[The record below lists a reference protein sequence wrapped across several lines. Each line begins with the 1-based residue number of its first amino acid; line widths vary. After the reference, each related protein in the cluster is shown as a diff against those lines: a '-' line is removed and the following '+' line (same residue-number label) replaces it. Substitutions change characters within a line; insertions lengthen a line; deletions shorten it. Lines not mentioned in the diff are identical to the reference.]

1 MSPQPSFRRVKDELA
16 QLQGSGQKSVDI
28 APLLEFIE
36 NAEVDSPFDGE
47 LLRMHHETELA
58 RMKVNQDGQLEM
70 FRSVIETAKVALS
83 TSILVNG
90 GATVALLALI
100 GTMVSKMPA
109 GLPPAPPSLVF
120 SLISFALG
128 VLFAAVATGST
139 YSAQYCY
146 HNNENA
152 KWGTA
157 FRVLTIILMLA
168 SYAAFLSGVLFAYRA
183 FIK

>member
-1 MSPQPSFRRVKDELA
+1 MAPQPSFRRVKDELA
-16 QLQGSGQKSVDI
+16 QLQGSGQQSVEI

-36 NAEVDSPFDGE
+36 KAEVDSPFDGE
-47 LLRMHHETELA
+47 LLRMRHETELA
-58 RMKVNQDGQLEM
+58 RMKVNQDSQLEM

-100 GTMVSKMPA
+100 GTLVGKAPA
-109 GLPPAPPSLVF
+109 GAPPAPPSLVF
-120 SLISFALG
+120 ALISFAIG

-146 HNNENA
+146 HRENA
-152 KWGTA
+152 RWATI
-157 FRVLTIILMLA
+157 FRGLTIVLVLS
-168 SYAAFLSGVLFAYRA
+168 SYAAFLSGVLFAYHA